1 MSNEGS
7 GRHQSDAE
15 LDRYDSLL
23 KTNNMLSKTLC
34 GFILSFLTVSALTPL
49 FGKIAVRLGI
59 LDRPEDPSL
68 KIHRK
73 PIPYLGGAS
82 LFVALALSSYLFGS
96 ASYPFLGAMT
106 LIFLLGL
113 LDDIH
118 GLPPGLRLTIEAIA
132 AFLFLY
138 TVRDAG
144 PILMGLFFLLTLA
157 TVNSVNLIDG
167 LDGLASGTAAV
178 ASAGFAIIS
187 LISGNHQ
194 ALLLSV
200 ALIGATTAFLFY
212 NFHPARIFLGDAGSY
227 LLGFLL
233 AVLLILTSSDLRSLV
248 ASLFFLGIFGLDTSL
263 AIVRRLVNGRP
274 IFQGDRSHL
283 YDQIMDRTGS
293 HRRAVFMCYLL
304 ESLFVVAGLLAFWLP
319 GIHALIF
326 FFLFWSGVWVMLKM
340 TNFIKV
346 ERTA

>member
-1 MSNEGS
+1 
-7 GRHQSDAE
+7 
-15 LDRYDSLL
+15 
-23 KTNNMLSKTLC
+23 MLSKTLC
-34 GFILSFLTVSALTPL
+34 SFILSFLVVSVLTPL
-49 FGKIAVRLGI
+49 FGKIAVKLGI
-59 LDRPEDPSL
+59 FDRPDDPSL

-82 LFVALALSSYLFGS
+82 IFVALILSTYLFGD
-96 ASYPFLGAMT
+96 AAYPFLAAMT

-113 LDDIH
+113 IDDIR
-118 GLPPGLRLTIEAIA
+118 GLAPGVRLAIEAIA

-144 PILMGLFFLLTLA
+144 PILMGLFFLLLLA

-167 LDGLASGTAAV
+167 LDGLASGTAAI
-178 ASAGFAIIS
+178 AAAGFAVIS

-194 ALLLSV
+194 VLLLSV
-200 ALIGATTAFLFY
+200 ALIGATIAFLFY

-227 LLGFLL
+227 LLGFSL
-233 AVLLILTSSDLRSLV
+233 AVLLVLTSKDLRSLV
-248 ASLFFLGIFGLDTSL
+248 ASLFFIGIFGLDTSL
-263 AIVRRLVNGRP
+263 AIVRRLVNGKP

-293 HRRAVFMCYLL
+293 HKKAVLICYLL
-304 ESLFVVAGLLAFWLP
+304 EALFVATGILSFLLP

-326 FFLFWSGVWVMLKM
+326 FLLFWSGVWTILKRE
-340 TNFIKV
+340 NFIKR